1 MVTMLLISNS
11 VILVPID
18 PDIMIL
24 EIHTKPLT
32 FRCGVRIDHD
42 RLIRGM

>member
-1 MVTMLLISNS
+1 MVTKLLISKS
-11 VILVPID
+11 FILVPID
-18 PDIMIL
+18 PGIVIL
-24 EIHTKPLT
+24 EIHTKSLT